1 MVCGPADIVPNGQK
15 WNVWLFVQSSRT
27 RTVRSHHPLDRPV
40 QPVHTDTIP
49 LLHRSS
55 FTNLNFAFS
64 HRLPMMNN
72 DVCISILAIA
82 RRVLRTKFRSRCRA
96 NETDGW
102 RKSINELRPHG
113 LCVVIEIYL
122 ADCVKLI
129 NERYMRLSSHSTKF
143 FFTGWL
149 GQSQCAIKYELIR
162 TMSTNRMKIHKLIF
176 WLVRRLTEWTHSQ
189 HTCRRVSLKLCQR
202 QTNIV
207 FVHHQSSFLLCLFLS
222 AFACSL
228 FLREVEM
235 DAIRLP

>member
-1 MVCGPADIVPNGQK
+1 
-15 WNVWLFVQSSRT
+15 
-27 RTVRSHHPLDRPV
+27 
-40 QPVHTDTIP
+40 
-49 LLHRSS
+49 
-55 FTNLNFAFS
+55 
-64 HRLPMMNN
+64 MMNN
-72 DVCISILAIA
+72 DVCISILTIA

-96 NETDGW
+96 NETDEW
-102 RKSINELRPHG
+102 RKSINEPRPVRTKITV

-129 NERYMRLSSHSTKF
+129 KERYMRLSSHSAKF

-149 GQSQCAIKYELIR
+149 GQSQCAIKYGLIR
-162 TMSTNRMKIHKLIF
+162 TMSTNRIKIHKLIF

-189 HTCRRVSLKLCQR
+189 HNTHTCRRVSLKLCQR
-202 QTNIV
+202 QPTS
-207 FVHHQSSFLLCLFLS
+207 SSFIINHRFFCVYFLS